1 MKHLIFLFLLSLSTT
16 AFAETK
22 VTAQEGI
29 PFTRV
34 LVSSTAGNYTW
45 TVPVGVSIFKVYCTG
60 GGGGGSNA
68 TAGSGSSGVV
78 IIEY

>member
-1 MKHLIFLFLLSLSTT
+1 MKHLIFLFLLLPSLS
-16 AFAETK
+16 FAETK

>member
-1 MKHLIFLFLLSLSTT
+1 MKHLIFLFLLLPSL

-60 GGGGGSNA
+60 GGSNA

>member
-1 MKHLIFLFLLSLSTT
+1 MKPIIFLFLLLPSL

-60 GGGGGSNA
+60 GGGSNA